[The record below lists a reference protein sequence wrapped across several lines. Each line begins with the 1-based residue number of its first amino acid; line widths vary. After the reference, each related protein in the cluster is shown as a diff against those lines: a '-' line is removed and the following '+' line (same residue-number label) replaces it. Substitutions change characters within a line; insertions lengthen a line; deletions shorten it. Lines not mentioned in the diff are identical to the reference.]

1 MVENGLVVKETKNYQ
16 IMAVQDVDVAEYMED
31 RRGEQGCYW
40 LINKDT
46 GVVEF
51 KTVMLPQA
59 LMAIDQYQQVLDD
72 NLPEDEKERVT
83 HSAWSEHDNVVGFFN
98 KDEN

>member
-1 MVENGLVVKETKNYQ
+1 
-16 IMAVQDVDVAEYMED
+16 MAVQDVDVAEYMED

-40 LINKDT
+40 LINKQT

-51 KTVMLPQA
+51 KTIMLPQA

-72 NLPEDEKERVT
+72 NFSEEEKNRVT
-83 HSAWSEHDNVVGFFN
+83 HNAWSEHGNVVDFSN
-98 KDEN
+98 KDGN